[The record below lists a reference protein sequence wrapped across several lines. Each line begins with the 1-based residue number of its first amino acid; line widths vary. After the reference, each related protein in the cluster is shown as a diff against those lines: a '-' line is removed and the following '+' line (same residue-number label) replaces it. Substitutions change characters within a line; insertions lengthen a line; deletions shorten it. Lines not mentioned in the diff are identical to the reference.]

1 MYRIDV
7 LNKDNASLVEKVF
20 VYLILFLKELPGF
33 NFRHF
38 EHEFLMMFLFTMEHD
53 MHKTCIR

>member
-1 MYRIDV
+1 V

-20 VYLILFLKELPGF
+20 VYLILFLKELPGL